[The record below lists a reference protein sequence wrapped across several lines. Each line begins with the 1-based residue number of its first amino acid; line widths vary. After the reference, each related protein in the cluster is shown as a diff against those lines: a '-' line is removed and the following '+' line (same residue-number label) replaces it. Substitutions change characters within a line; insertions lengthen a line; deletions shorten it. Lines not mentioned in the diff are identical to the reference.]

1 MVTSLREKRLIQ
13 RRFFITARRQTMI
26 NTLLRYSGLFVL
38 IILIQVM
45 LMDNIQFSGYIN
57 PYVYVLF
64 IILLPF
70 EIPSWL
76 LLLLAFVTGM
86 TIDLFSGT
94 PGLHTSAT
102 LVAGFIRPYLL
113 RLIAPRED
121 YEQGVI
127 PGIRSYG
134 LRWFVIYASVLV
146 IIHHFF
152 LFYIEVFRFT
162 FFFATLLR
170 VILSALFTIFFI
182 LVIQTMVIRR

>member
-1 MVTSLREKRLIQ
+1 
-13 RRFFITARRQTMI
+13 MI

>member
-1 MVTSLREKRLIQ
+1 
-13 RRFFITARRQTMI
+13 MI
-26 NTLLRYSGLFVL
+26 NSLLRYTGLFAL
-38 IILIQVM
+38 IILIQVL

-57 PYVYVLF
+57 PYVYILF

-70 EIPSWL
+70 EIQSWQL
-76 LLLLAFVTGM
+76 LSLAFVTGLTM
-86 TIDLFSGT
+86 DLFNGT

-127 PGIRSYG
+127 PGIKSYG
-134 LRWFVIYASVLV
+134 LRWFVIYVSVMV
-146 IIHHFF
+146 IVHHIF

-170 VILSALFTIFFI
+170 VILSAIFTIFFI
-182 LVIQTMVIRR
+182 LVVQLMLIRR